1 MARLKKAAKA
11 ARHAANHAASSK
23 TSINA
28 KASIEQPVDGSTSDP
43 LSSAAAFGASLLN
56 NARIRQS
63 HASPTGVTVKKDDGK
78 LKRPTSAAK
87 AVQEELAVRG
97 NIFELQVSPDKRGP
111 NIEDQDDQAS
121 PEVSRKENSPPAD
134 GQRSPEAEA
143 LPSSPPAMATSPHH
157 VTRQRSCQEDHQPT
171 RKTRVTKDSVAAAK
185 PAPKTKVH
193 NTRTFR
199 AVSTAPVRRSEP
211 QVRIPARKRRRTPDT
226 IVVDVGEVAPNPPAE
241 TEDESH
247 DGVGK
252 RSRSKRQHGS
262 RKEQI
267 SSRSPEASCPVPI
280 KDDASER
287 SHSTD
292 KVETLPLDATITT
305 VLNFLDQERRPGR
318 GKTHYVI
325 TLKRI
330 CKDSRSALSHDD
342 STLDTVKETTDA
354 IREVISQA
362 LREVQDDDRDD
373 RRAFKYDA
381 FAFLF
386 RILVSHLKDVY
397 EWLVAREVVATDSL
411 DVMRIVTPFMRDI
424 LSLKDTVA
432 QWSVSVPQ
440 RFKGDRVI
448 RDVESYLIVPLRKA
462 HKTYDSRLRQL
473 EAAEKRRR
481 EHQKLRQQLREEAE
495 EREREAE
502 MVAGR
507 QQRQHRWQD
516 LHIARMQCEPDPF
529 KRRKLIITPLEDL
542 EETDAN
548 GVRFERVPVFKERPL
563 PVIYRAA
570 AHPDERTWTN
580 DEEIALLEAV
590 QRYAGPKLY
599 EDIFRTHCCPGGIL
613 RDFTV
618 ADIVAK
624 VSWIRSSWLK
634 LQQEKGW
641 EAPEWAQALPTSP

>member
-11 ARHAANHAASSK
+11 ARHAANHAASSQ
-23 TSINA
+23 TSTNP
-28 KASIEQPVDGSTSDP
+28 KASIQQPHDGSTSDP
-43 LSSAAAFGASLLN
+43 LSSAAALGASLLN

-63 HASPTGVTVKKDDGK
+63 HTSPTGVTAKKDNGK
-78 LKRPTSAAK
+78 LKHPTSAAK
-87 AVQEELAVRG
+87 AVQEELAIRG
-97 NIFELQVSPDKRGP
+97 NIFELQASPDKRGP
-111 NIEDQDDQAS
+111 NIQDQDDQAS
-121 PEVSRKENSPPAD
+121 PKVSRKENSPPAD
-134 GQRSPEAEA
+134 GQRSPAAEA
-143 LPSSPPAMATSPHH
+143 LPSSPPAIATSSDY
-157 VTRQRSCQEDHQPT
+157 VTRQRSCQEEQQPT
-171 RKTRVTKDSVAAAK
+171 RKAGVTKDSVAAAE

-193 NTRTFR
+193 NTRTVR
-199 AVSTAPVRRSEP
+199 AVNTAPVRRSEP

-241 TEDESH
+241 TEEDSH

-262 RKEQI
+262 RKEQT
-267 SSRSPEASCPVPI
+267 SSRSLKASSPVPAN
-280 KDDASER
+280 DDASE
-287 SHSTD
+287 SSPSTG
-292 KVETLPLDATITT
+292 KVKALPLDATITT

-318 GKTHYVI
+318 GKTHHVA

-330 CKDSRSALSHDD
+330 CKVSRSALSHDD

-354 IREVISQA
+354 IGEVISQA
-362 LREVQDDDRDD
+362 LRELHDDDRDD
-373 RRAFKYDA
+373 RREFKYDA

-386 RILVSHLKDVY
+386 RIMVSHLKAIH
-397 EWLVAREVVATDSL
+397 EWLGAREVVATDSL

-424 LSLKDTVA
+424 LLLKDTVA
-432 QWSVSVPQ
+432 QWGVSVPQ

-448 RDVESYLIVPLRKA
+448 KDVESYLIVPLRKA

-473 EAAEKRRR
+473 EAAEKRRQ
-481 EHQKLRQQLREEAE
+481 EHRKLHQQLREEAE

-502 MVAGR
+502 TVARR
-507 QQRQHRWQD
+507 QQRQRRWQD

-563 PVIYRAA
+563 PAIYRAA

-599 EDIFRTHCCPGGIL
+599 EEIFRTQCGPGGIL